1 MSVYTK
7 TRKRKLVEMLNE
19 HGISIS
25 YDRVLE
31 ISAQLGDATV
41 SKYVED
47 GVVCPPVLRK
57 GLFTTSAMDNIDH
70 NPTATTATTS
80 FHGTSVSVFQ
90 HPTKEDKG
98 EECGQLKFG
107 EKKVKTVPELP
118 DSFTNVRPA
127 FFTKKKPSPPQ
138 SGVTHPDTSLLRPQ
152 LAMEYEWLEKVTVTD
167 GPVDVTWSAHHASQK
182 RGKPFEVSIT
192 SLLPLLQDQA
202 HSVATVK
209 HVMDKIKEIVAFLNP
224 GQVPVI
230 AADQPIY
237 AVAKQVQW
245 HWPEIYGEDKF
256 VIMFGGLHIEMAALK
271 SIGTLLQDSGWTG
284 ALVEA
289 GIASPGT
296 ADSFLTV
303 SSITRTRQM
312 HQITGCSLYKLL
324 KAAHMDYSK
333 ETDEQPEE
341 VPSLKLGVSIANCKV
356 PSFISGMV
364 LSMELVILLLIRSFR
379 EANFFL
385 YCQSLAELIPYF
397 FANNNVNYARWLTIH
412 YRDMVTLEQKH
423 PQLAQEFQ
431 SGNFVVHK
439 SSRQFSAMAIDQ
451 AHEQAN
457 AVIEADGGAIG
468 VTEDPSALRRW
479 MIAGP
484 EVSHLVAQ
492 YEAAC
497 GTKEGTEH
505 TSHHEETERAQRV
518 FFENVEKL
526 SQAMK
531 DMGNPFQE
539 ESRDLLSLIGTHLE
553 KGKVR
558 FQEFMKGLE
567 GEEESTFYEPIKK
580 NRVDFFRQRV

>member
-1 MSVYTK
+1 MLDHKSTFDGTFHELCIEQAIPLTLLQFVAMLEHGADIKSQLRFGASKTDLAIAQLLQYNCYKGTKKEQQLTDTPKTERPHSLFTWGCPSTK

-41 SKYVED
+41 SKCVED

-341 VPSLKLGVSIANCKV
+341 
-356 PSFISGMV
+356 
-364 LSMELVILLLIRSFR
+364 

-397 FANNNVNYARWLTIH
+397 FANNNVNYARWLPIH

-439 SSRQFSAMAIDQ
+439 SSRQFSAMAID
-451 AHEQAN
+451 
-457 AVIEADGGAIG
+457 
-468 VTEDPSALRRW
+468 
-479 MIAGP
+479 
-484 EVSHLVAQ
+484 
-492 YEAAC
+492 
-497 GTKEGTEH
+497 
-505 TSHHEETERAQRV
+505 
-518 FFENVEKL
+518 
-526 SQAMK
+526 
-531 DMGNPFQE
+531 
-539 ESRDLLSLIGTHLE
+539 
-553 KGKVR
+553 
-558 FQEFMKGLE
+558 
-567 GEEESTFYEPIKK
+567 
-580 NRVDFFRQRV
+580 